1 VIQENPNIDNNCQ
14 QVITP
19 SMQRILDLL
28 RTRTPLS
35 PKEIA
40 RDAFV
45 ALTTLEGG
53 GYIKKLKALGLI
65 HIDGWLKNNNG
76 FTTPLYALGAAK
88 DCVRPKF
95 CSVDR
100 DSPGMAKIVSVLR
113 KRSDLSYQEIAKLAG
128 ISPNTVKNAGYMKSL
143 VKQKRIHVSGWK
155 RSSKGHLC
163 PIYSF
168 GEGKCVQKPTSLTS
182 AEIMKRH
189 RIRRKHATD
198 GSLSFSAQLKFNSNH
213 PNQDIYP
220 V

>member
-1 VIQENPNIDNNCQ
+1 MGQKNNNFGE
-14 QVITP
+14 QVLTP
-19 SMQRILDLL
+19 AMQRILHLL
-28 RTRTPLS
+28 RVHTPLS

-53 GYIKKLKALGLI
+53 GYLKTLKALGLI
-65 HIDGWLKNNNG
+65 HIAGWLKNHNG
-76 FTTPLYALGAAK
+76 FTTPLYALGGEK
-88 DCVRPKF
+88 DCIRPKF
-95 CSVDR
+95 RSLDR

-113 KRSDLSYQEIAKLAG
+113 KRSDLSYREIAKLAG
-128 ISPNTVKNAGYMKSL
+128 ISANTVKNAGYMKSL
-143 VKQKRIHVSGWK
+143 VKQKRIHVSGWR

-168 GEGKCVQKPTSLTS
+168 GEGACVPKPTSLTS

-189 RIRRKHATD
+189 RIRKKCTTD
-198 GSLSFSAQLKFNSNH
+198 ANLSVSAQLKFNVSH
-213 PNQDIYP
+213 LNQDIYP